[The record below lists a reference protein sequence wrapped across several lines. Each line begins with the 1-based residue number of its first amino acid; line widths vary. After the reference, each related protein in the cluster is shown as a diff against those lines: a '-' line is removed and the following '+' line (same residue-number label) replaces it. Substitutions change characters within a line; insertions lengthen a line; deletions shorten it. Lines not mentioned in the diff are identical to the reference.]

1 MTYPPGF
8 DFPVDEGA
16 GESSATETRTAQH
29 CVMVWAVDGYLQ
41 ELFCMGMALGFA
53 VLGYV
58 FFVCVGGSKS
68 SGSAQKFVREICF
81 MFGNLGERYQEGDTK
96 L

>member
-1 MTYPPGF
+1 MKAPANP
-8 DFPVDEGA
+8 A
-16 GESSATETRTAQH
+16 LQKHAQLNT
-29 CVMVWAVDGYLQ
+29 VMVWAVDGYLQ